1 MEPLINDI
9 TIVTLI
15 VGWIFGIVIGIMVGL
30 AIRTKKTV
38 ECLTDSEEQVDEYI
52 MALEEA
58 NYQIERLERR
68 LSKGYEDLDD

>member
-52 MALEEA
+52 LALDEA
-58 NYQIERLERR
+58 NHRIEKLEQR
-68 LSKGYEDLDD
+68 LSRGYEDND